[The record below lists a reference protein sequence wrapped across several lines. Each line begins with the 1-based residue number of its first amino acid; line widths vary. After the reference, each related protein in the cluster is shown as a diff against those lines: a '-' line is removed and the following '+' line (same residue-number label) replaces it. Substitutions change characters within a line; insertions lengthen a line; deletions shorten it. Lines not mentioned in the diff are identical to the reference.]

1 MSITNLQIGDKA
13 VDVTPDDDA
22 VLEPGVLFVGTG
34 GDVAV
39 RTIGGNEVTFKNVAD
54 GSILYVMVDKVMEAT
69 TAEDIIILR

>member
-22 VLEPGVLFVGTG
+22 VLESGVLFVGTG